1 MKIQGDKE
9 QTVIFCKH
17 YGREYAS
24 AFHQDADA
32 DEMIIQLRNLLRFMG
47 YAEGTIDDI
56 MGVDNEV

>member
-1 MKIQGDKE
+1 MNIQADKE

-17 YGREYAS
+17 YDREYAS

-47 YAEGTIDDI
+47 HAEGTIDDI
-56 MGVDNEV
+56 MGVEEK

>member
-1 MKIQGDKE
+1 MKVTPDDNKTLI
-9 QTVIFCKH
+9 TCKH
-17 YGREYAS
+17 YDREYAS

-56 MGVDNEV
+56 MGVEEK

>member
-1 MKIQGDKE
+1 MNIQADKE

-17 YGREYAS
+17 YDREYAS

-32 DEMIIQLRNLLRFMG
+32 DEMIIQLRNLLSFMTYG
-47 YAEGTIDDI
+47 EETIDYI